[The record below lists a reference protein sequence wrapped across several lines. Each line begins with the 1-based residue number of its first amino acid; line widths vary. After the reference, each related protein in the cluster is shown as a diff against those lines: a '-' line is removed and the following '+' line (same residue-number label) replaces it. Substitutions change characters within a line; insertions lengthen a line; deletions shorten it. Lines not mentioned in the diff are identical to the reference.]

1 MKQARVVIG
10 ASFGD
15 EGKGLM
21 TDYFARAQGGRG
33 TLVARFN
40 GGAQAGHTVV
50 VDAGT
55 RHVFSHFGAGTL
67 AGAGTLLTRH
77 FIANPMVFGREHGA
91 LVRLGVS
98 PRVRIDPRA
107 LITTPYDMLINEMV
121 ETTRGAGR
129 HGSVG
134 LGINETVTRSE
145 APDFHLSVGMAR
157 RDPGAV
163 RAALGRILNE
173 WVPRR
178 VATLGIGAEYERRKA
193 IVTSGTLVENWL
205 LVLDEF
211 LRDVQVR
218 ADLDVLR
225 EHERVVFE
233 GAQGLALDQSR
244 GTFPHVT
251 RSNTGVRN
259 VVELM
264 NELPPARL
272 AVTYATRAYVTRHGA
287 GPLEGELEG
296 KPFPGVYD
304 LTNVPHDF
312 QGPLRY
318 ALLDVDALGR
328 RIRDDFADAAL
339 LERSFGARIGVA
351 VTCLDQ
357 LPATAAWTR
366 AGDGV
371 QGSRQDLVDA
381 VAATLPAASAGAPA
395 EVFVAYGP
403 RASDVAPGAPVR
415 SPAGGFVTR
424 PWRHSEVG
432 AGSIHP
438 VT

>member
-1 MKQARVVIG
+1 MKQARIVIG
-10 ASFGD
+10 ANFGD

-50 VDAGT
+50 TEPGI

-67 AGAGTLLTRH
+67 AGAETLLTRH

-98 PRVRIDPRA
+98 PRVQLDSRA

-145 APDFHLSVGMAR
+145 AADFHLSAGMAR
-157 RDPGAV
+157 RDPGGV
-163 RAALGRILNE
+163 RAALGRILHE

-178 VATLGIGAEYERRKA
+178 VAALGIGAEYERRKA
-193 IVTSGTLVENWL
+193 LVTSATLVENWL

-218 ADLDVLR
+218 ADVDVLR

-233 GAQGLALDQSR
+233 GAQGLALDQAR

-251 RSNTGVRN
+251 RSHTGVRN

-264 NELPPARL
+264 NELPPAGL
-272 AVTYATRAYVTRHGA
+272 AVTYATRAYMTRHGA
-287 GPLEGELEG
+287 GPLQGELGG

-304 LTNVPHDF
+304 QTNVPHAF
-312 QGPLRY
+312 QGRLRY
-318 ALLDVDALGR
+318 ALLDVDALQR
-328 RIRDDFADAAL
+328 RIADDFADTAL
-339 LERSFGARIGVA
+339 LERPSGARMGVA

-357 LPATAAWTR
+357 LPATAAWTC
-366 AGDGV
+366 AGDAV
-371 QGSRQDLVDA
+371 QGTRRDLVDA
-381 VAATLPAASAGAPA
+381 ITANLHAVSGEPPA
-395 EVFVAYGP
+395 EVFVSHGP
-403 RASDVAPGAPVR
+403 RASDVAAAAPARSPAGVR
-415 SPAGGFVTR
+415 SPARAVVR
-424 PWRHSEVG
+424 SPAPARC
-432 AGSIHP
+432 AP
-438 VT
+438 

>member
-1 MKQARVVIG
+1 MEQARVVIG
-10 ASFGD
+10 AGFGD

-33 TLVARFN
+33 TLVVRFN

-50 VDAGT
+50 DDAGI
-55 RHVFSHFGAGTL
+55 RHVFSHVGAGTL
-67 AGAGTLLTRH
+67 AGADTLLSRH

-91 LVRLGVS
+91 LDRLGVR

-107 LITTPYDMLINEMV
+107 LVTTPYDMLINEMV
-121 ETTRGAGR
+121 ETVRGAGR

-145 APDFHLSVGMAR
+145 AADLRLDVGTAL
-157 RDPGAV
+157 RDPAAV
-163 RAALGRILNE
+163 RAVLDRILHE

-178 VATLGIGAEYERRKA
+178 VATLGIGAEYARRKA
-193 IVTSGTLVENWL
+193 IVASETLAENWL
-205 LVLDEF
+205 LVLGEF
-211 LRDVQVR
+211 LRDVEVR
-218 ADLDVLR
+218 TDVDVLR

-233 GAQGLALDQSR
+233 GAQGLALDQVR

-264 NELPPARL
+264 NELPPAEL
-272 AVTYATRAYVTRHGA
+272 AVTYATRAYTTRHGA
-287 GPLEGELEG
+287 GPLDGELDG

-312 QGPLRY
+312 QGRLRY
-318 ALLDVDALGR
+318 ALLDVDALGK
-328 RIRDDFADAAL
+328 RIADDFADAAL
-339 LERSFGARIGVA
+339 LERSLGTRMGVA

-357 LPATAAWTR
+357 LPEAAAWTC
-366 AGDGV
+366 AGTV
-371 QGSRQDLVDA
+371 VEGSREELVDA
-381 VAATLPAASAGAPA
+381 VAANLPPSTRDEA
-395 EVFVAYGP
+395 EVFVSHGP
-403 RASDVAPGAPVR
+403 RARDVAAGVPV
-415 SPAGGFVTR
+415 
-424 PWRHSEVG
+424 
-432 AGSIHP
+432 
-438 VT
+438 